1 MQRCQYDAVSRGRN
15 RDATIPLET
24 RSNLVLDVPMTRA
37 LALFLIALLLPAT
50 ALTRPRLLVLT
61 DISNEPDDEQSM
73 VRLLCYANELE
84 IEGLIATT
92 SCWLR
97 NRTAPGKIVERIEAY
112 RQVRKNLT
120 VHAGGWPEA
129 DELLKT
135 VKEGI
140 PRFGMEG
147 VGEGH
152 DSTGSEH
159 IIRVVDEND
168 TRPVYVSVWGGANCL
183 AQALWKVSKTRP
195 RAEADRFISKLRV
208 YTISDQDDA
217 GPWMR
222 NRFPGLF
229 YIVSPGHEE
238 GQGGSYHYATW
249 VGISGD
255 RFHGRFRGPDF
266 SLVDNP
272 WLDQHIRNNH
282 GPLGAMHPHTKYL
295 MEGDTPSFFWVIPNG
310 LNEPEHPDWGGWGG
324 RYELY
329 TAPPKRYYHEP
340 ETRPIWTNAMDEVKG
355 VDGKWHTSNH
365 ATIWRWRR
373 EYQHDF
379 AARIDWSNSSEFE
392 TANHPPLAI
401 VNGDRTREA
410 IHLTV
415 APGNKVTLD
424 ASKTSDPDGDKIA
437 FRWHPYREVGS
448 FPLTIH
454 FRNLT
459 WQGDDTAVLT
469 INAPR
474 VKAPRTIH
482 FILEATDGGAPPL
495 TSYRRVIITID
506 PDQGN

>member
-1 MQRCQYDAVSRGRN
+1 
-15 RDATIPLET
+15 
-24 RSNLVLDVPMTRA
+24 MTRA
-37 LALFLIALLLPAT
+37 PVLFLLALLVPAT

-61 DISNEPDDEQSM
+61 DITNEPDDEQSM

-84 IEGLIATT
+84 LEGLIATT

-97 NRTAPGKIVERIEAY
+97 NRTAPDRIVERIEAY
-112 RQVRKNLT
+112 RQVRENLT

-129 DELLKT
+129 DELLQT
-135 VKEGI
+135 VKQGV
-140 PRFGMEG
+140 PKFGMEG

-168 TRPVYVSVWGGANCL
+168 PRPVYVSIWGGANCL

-222 NRFPGLF
+222 NTFPELF

-282 GPLGAMHPHTKYL
+282 GPLGAMHPPTKYL

-379 AARIDWSNSSEFE
+379 AARIDWSNSPEFE
-392 TANHPPLAI
+392 DANHPPLAI
-401 VNGDRTREA
+401 VNGDRTRKA

-415 APGNKVTLD
+415 APGSKVQLD
-424 ASKTSDPDGDKIA
+424 ASKTSDPDGDEVSY
-437 FRWHPYREVGS
+437 RWYPYREAGS

-459 WQGDDTAVLT
+459 WQGDDTAALT

-474 VKAPRTIH
+474 VNVPRTIH
-482 FILEATDGGAPPL
+482 FILEARDGGAPTL
-495 TSYRRVIITID
+495 TSYRRVIVTID
-506 PDQGN
+506 PDQRN

>member
-1 MQRCQYDAVSRGRN
+1 M
-15 RDATIPLET
+15 
-24 RSNLVLDVPMTRA
+24 RA
-37 LALFLIALLLPAT
+37 LAFLVLVLLSPSAFT
-50 ALTRPRLLVLT
+50 KPRLLVLT
-61 DISNEPDDEQSM
+61 DITNEPDDEQSM
-73 VRLLCYANELE
+73 VRLLCYANDLE

-97 NRTAPGKIVERIEAY
+97 NRTAPEKIVERIEAY
-112 RQVRKNLT
+112 RKVRNNFL

-129 DELLKT
+129 DALLQL
-135 VKEGI
+135 VKRGV

-159 IIRVVDEND
+159 IIAVVDRD
-168 TRPVYVSVWGGANCL
+168 DPRPVYVSVWGGANCL
-183 AQALWKVSKTRP
+183 AQALWKVSNTRS
-195 RAEADRFISKLRV
+195 AGELAQFVKKLRV
-208 YTISDQDDA
+208 YSISDQDDA

-222 NRFPGLF
+222 NAFPELF

-255 RFHGRFRGPDF
+255 KYHGRFRGPDF

-272 WLDQHIRNNH
+272 WLDRHIRKNH
-282 GPLGAMHPHTKYL
+282 GPLGALHPHTKYL

-355 VDGKWHTSNH
+355 ADGLWYTSNH
-365 ATIWRWRR
+365 ATIWRWRE

-379 AARIDWSNSSEFE
+379 AARVDWSNSPVFDD
-392 TANHPPLAI
+392 ANHPPSVV
-401 VNGDRTREA
+401 VNGDRSRKTL
-410 IHLTV
+410 HLTA
-415 APGNKVTLD
+415 APGQEVRFD
-424 ASKTSDPDGDKIA
+424 ASATTDPDHDDLTYH
-437 FRWHPYREVGS
+437 WYPYREAGT

-454 FRNLT
+454 YRNLDWKDRRT
-459 WQGDDTAVLT
+459 PMVTFP
-469 INAPR
+469 APR
-474 VKAPRTIH
+474 SSSARTIH
-482 FILEATDGGAPPL
+482 FILEVTDNGSPPL
-495 TSYRRVIITID
+495 TSYRRIVLTID
-506 PDQGN
+506 PGHGKAPPSLNMTD